1 MVAFSKTGK
10 LVMILD
16 PTVSEKFRESFG
28 PREFHVRG
36 LWCGAR
42 GTIPDSTRSFME
54 GLGAGAYDSVRPLAY
69 QDAHVFLLCFSVA
82 DPDSLDNTVNKWY
95 REVKVHCDW
104 DAAVIL
110 CGCQVDLRTDKEHLA
125 QMSLL
130 FKSPVT
136 TEQTSAKWS
145 GKAVCDAFEIAALA
159 ALGRLNK
166 YTFLAGEK
174 LRPAPRSK
182 SKADLKDRAR
192 SCSVM

>member
-1 MVAFSKTGK
+1 MTN
-10 LVMILD
+10 
-16 PTVSEKFRESFG
+16 
-28 PREFHVRG
+28 RG
-36 LWCGAR
+36 GC
-42 GTIPDSTRSFME
+42 
-54 GLGAGAYDSVRPLAY
+54 GAGAYDSVRPLAY

-136 TEQTSAKWS
+136 TEQAINVMRQVGATTYVETSAKWS

-166 YTFLAGEK
+166 YTFLEGER